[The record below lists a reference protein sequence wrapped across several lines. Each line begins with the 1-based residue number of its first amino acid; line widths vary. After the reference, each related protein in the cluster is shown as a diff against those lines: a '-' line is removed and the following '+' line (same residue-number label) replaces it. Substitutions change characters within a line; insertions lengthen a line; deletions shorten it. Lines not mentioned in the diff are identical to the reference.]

1 MKRIR
6 LALTALLVG
15 GFMFATPSPAFA
27 EQAFAEVTCAKGDG
41 EERTFPIGWDNSNS
55 FFEGKGDIPRLYC
68 EGGFSQPYNF
78 YVRDNLPPDSPLR
91 WYNGIAPVVEP
102 TPEPTLEP
110 TPEPS
115 LEPTL
120 EPSPEPV
127 PSIEPSLNPEP
138 TPTPEPSQSES
149 PSIEPTPEATEST
162 EPVITPTVE
171 PEPAPTPS
179 VSEIAPVPVVE
190 PTPTPSLI
198 APTPTP
204 SESIQEVAQVTPEPT
219 PSEIVAPDLVPDL
232 MPTPPVVVIDQTV
245 ALEVPALLDG
255 VIGIT
260 AIFEA
265 AEAFMNIGSD
275 MTPEQRDESQSVVV
289 AAVIVGQLAM
299 RKTK

>member
-6 LALTALLVG
+6 VALTALIVG
-15 GFMFATPSPAFA
+15 GFMFATSSPAFA
-27 EQAFAEVTCAKGDG
+27 EQAFAEVTCATPDG
-41 EERTFPIGWDNSNS
+41 TEQTFSIGWDNSNQ
-55 FFEGKGDIPRLYC
+55 FFDGRGEIPRLYC
-68 EGGFSQPYNF
+68 EGGYANGYPI
-78 YVRDNLPPDSPLR
+78 YVRDNLPADSPLR
-91 WYNGIAPVVEP
+91 WYNGIAPVVEL

-110 TPEPS
+110 TPEII
-115 LEPTL
+115 EPT
-120 EPSPEPV
+120 PVVTQSPEPEPTASV
-127 PSIEPSLNPEP
+127 VPSLNPEP

-179 VSEIAPVPVVE
+179 VSEIAPVPVVK

-198 APTPTP
+198 EPTPTP
-204 SESIQEVAQVTPEPT
+204 SESVQEVVQVEP
-219 PSEIVAPDLVPDL
+219 VAPNLVPDLVPA
-232 MPTPPVVVIDQTV
+232 PPVVVIDQTV